1 MLAMNGFPILV
12 AHPLLSSEILA
23 GEFDKPLAQEFPS
36 FLLHL
41 KFLVGMKK
49 VDLEYRI
56 LCKFIP
62 ITIQDL
68 GKKRH

>member
-1 MLAMNGFPILV
+1 MLAMNGFPVLV

-23 GEFDKPLAQEFPS
+23 EFDKPWAQEFPR

-62 ITIQDL
+62 ITMQDP
-68 GKKRH
+68 GKNRH